1 MNIIGTSPE
10 AIDLAE
16 DRDRFRLKMRKLG
29 IPQPESGMAST
40 LEEALKIAE
49 RIGYPLMVRPSYVLG
64 GRAMEV
70 IHDEGMLRHYVAA
83 AVDVSPERPILIDKF
98 LENAIE
104 AEADAISDGT
114 DAFVPA
120 VMEHIE
126 LAGVHSGD
134 SACVIPPI
142 SIPPKHLDTIY
153 EYTRKIAIELKVIG
167 LMNIQY
173 AIANDTVYILEA
185 NPRASRT
192 VPLVSKV
199 CNISMARIATQLML
213 GKKLGDLDVR
223 PRNIPHF
230 GVKEAVFPF
239 NMFPEVDPLL
249 GPEMRSTGEVL
260 GMADSF
266 GLAYF
271 KAQEATQLTLPSE
284 GTVLITVSEADRPA
298 VLEVARQFSRLGFKI
313 KATNGTHKFLT
324 ECGIDSSSILK
335 MHEGRPNIVD
345 GIKNNEI
352 QLVVNTPSGKLSKH
366 DDSYIRKAAIKYKV
380 PYITTIAAALA
391 ATRGI
396 AKVREGHGGVK
407 SLQNY
412 HLDIR

>member
-1 MNIIGTSPE
+1 
-10 AIDLAE
+10 
-16 DRDRFRLKMRKLG
+16 
-29 IPQPESGMAST
+29 
-40 LEEALKIAE
+40 
-49 RIGYPLMVRPSYVLG
+49 
-64 GRAMEV
+64 MEV
-70 IHDEGMLRHYVAA
+70 IHDEEMLKHYVAA

-104 AEADAISDGT
+104 VEADAIADGT

-134 SACVIPPI
+134 SACVIPPM
-142 SIPPKHLDTIY
+142 SIPAKHLATIF
-153 EYTRKIAIELKVIG
+153 EYNRKIAVELKVVG

-173 AIANDTVYILEA
+173 AIADDTVFILEA

-213 GKKLGDLDVR
+213 GKKLSDLEIK
-223 PRNIPHF
+223 PKSIPHF

-239 NMFPEVDPLL
+239 NMFPEVDPIL

-271 KAQEATQLTLPSE
+271 KAQEAAQQALPSE
-284 GTVLITVSEADRPA
+284 GTVLITVSEGDRPA
-298 VLEVARQFSRLGFKI
+298 VLEVARQFQKLGMNI
-313 KATNGTHKFLT
+313 KATNGTHKFLAGRGIET
-324 ECGIDSSSILK
+324 EKVLK

-352 QLVVNTPSGKLSKH
+352 QLVINTPSGKLSKH
-366 DDSYIRKAAIKYKV
+366 DDSYIRKAAIQYKV
-380 PYITTIAAALA
+380 PYITTLTAALA
-391 ATRGI
+391 AARGI
-396 AKVREGHGGVK
+396 ARHRTGHGKVK
-407 SLQNY
+407 ALQHY
-412 HLDIR
+412 HADIK

>member
-1 MNIIGTSPE
+1 
-10 AIDLAE
+10 
-16 DRDRFRLKMRKLG
+16 
-29 IPQPESGMAST
+29 
-40 LEEALKIAE
+40 
-49 RIGYPLMVRPSYVLG
+49 
-64 GRAMEV
+64 
-70 IHDEGMLRHYVAA
+70 
-83 AVDVSPERPILIDKF
+83 
-98 LENAIE
+98 
-104 AEADAISDGT
+104 
-114 DAFVPA
+114 
-120 VMEHIE
+120 
-126 LAGVHSGD
+126 
-134 SACVIPPI
+134 
-142 SIPPKHLDTIY
+142 
-153 EYTRKIAIELKVIG
+153 
-167 LMNIQY
+167 
-173 AIANDTVYILEA
+173 
-185 NPRASRT
+185 
-192 VPLVSKV
+192 
-199 CNISMARIATQLML
+199 
-213 GKKLGDLDVR
+213 
-223 PRNIPHF
+223 
-230 GVKEAVFPF
+230 
-239 NMFPEVDPLL
+239 
-249 GPEMRSTGEVL
+249 
-260 GMADSF
+260 MADSF

-324 ECGIDSSSILK
+324 ECGIDASSILK

-352 QLVVNTPSGKLSKH
+352 HLVVNTPSGKLSKH